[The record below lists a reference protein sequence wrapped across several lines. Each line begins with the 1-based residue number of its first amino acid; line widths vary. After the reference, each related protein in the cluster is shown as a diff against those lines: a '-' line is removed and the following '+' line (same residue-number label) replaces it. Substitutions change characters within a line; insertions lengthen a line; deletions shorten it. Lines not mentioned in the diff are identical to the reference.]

1 MSDDPYSIL
10 GVSKTATAD
19 EIKKAYRKLARTS
32 HPDINPDDAG
42 SKERFV
48 RISNAYDLLKDPKT
62 RARFDAGEIDAS
74 GQEKPDRRFY
84 RDYADAPG
92 NSYRGGGGFQGF
104 EGFGDLGG
112 AGDIFEE
119 ILRRQAGGGARAGG
133 GRQGFAM
140 PGADRRYAL
149 DVAFLGAVRGEKTR
163 ITLPDGASLEV
174 QIPAGVADGQTIRL
188 RGKGDAGHGGAP
200 AGDALITISVR
211 PHPVFRREGDDIVLT
226 LPITLDEAVLG
237 GKVATPTIDGP
248 VNLTIPAGASSG
260 QTLRLRGRGIKAGKS
275 DKRGDQRVEL
285 KIVAPP
291 SIDEELKTFMEEWR
305 KTHAHD
311 PRKAAF
317 KGMPS

>member
-32 HPDINPDDAG
+32 HPDINPDDKGA
-42 SKERFV
+42 KERFV
-48 RISNAYDLLKDPKT
+48 KISNAYDLLKDPKT

-92 NSYRGGGGFQGF
+92 NTYQSNRGFEGF
-104 EGFGDLGG
+104 EGFGGSG
-112 AGDIFEE
+112 GDIFEE
-119 ILRRQAGGGARAGG
+119 ILRRQTRGGQSAGG
-133 GRQGFAM
+133 GRQGFALR
-140 PGADRRYAL
+140 GADRRYAL
-149 DVAFLGAVRGEKTR
+149 EVAFLDAVRGEKTR

-174 QIPAGVADGQTIRL
+174 QIPAGVTDGQTIRL
-188 RGKGDAGHGGAP
+188 RGKGDPGHGGGP

-237 GKVATPTIDGP
+237 AKVATPTIDGR

-260 QTLRLRGRGIKAGKS
+260 QTLRLRGRGVKIGKG

-291 SIDEELKTFMEEWR
+291 SIDEGLKTFMEEWR
-305 KTHAHD
+305 KDHAHD
-311 PRKAAF
+311 PRKSAF